1 VKVSVSLPEDDVEFL
16 DTYAQRE
23 GCTSRSAV
31 VHRAVGMLRASELGS
46 AYEQAWA
53 EWATNDD
60 SAAWD
65 TTSVDG
71 LADATG

>member
-1 VKVSVSLPEDDVEFL
+1 
-16 DTYAQRE
+16 
-23 GCTSRSAV
+23 
-31 VHRAVGMLRASELGS
+31 VHKAVGMLRASELGS
-46 AYEQAWA
+46 AYEEAWA

-71 LADATG
+71 LIDATG